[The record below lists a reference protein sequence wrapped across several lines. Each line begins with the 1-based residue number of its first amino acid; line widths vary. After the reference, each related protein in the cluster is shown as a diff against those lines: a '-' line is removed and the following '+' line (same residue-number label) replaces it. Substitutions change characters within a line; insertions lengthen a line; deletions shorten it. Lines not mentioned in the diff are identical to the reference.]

1 MPTNDLLAEI
11 ASRHAVYLEG
21 LKTGYANEFDRFLRA
36 MQRDIVA
43 QIAAVEDME
52 SLKGRRLNA
61 LLRAVRKTLDTGFG
75 DYETVW
81 REQLAEL
88 GAYEAE
94 FEVKGLKKTVDADFT
109 LPAPAQIMDAAFA
122 RPLSVTGI
130 DEGKLLEPF
139 FRDWTGKTYERV
151 EGAIRL
157 GAAQG
162 QTTQQVIRRIR
173 GTRARKYQDGLIAI
187 TKREVDMMT
196 RTALQHM
203 ANSAKTTTW
212 DANKDII
219 EAMEW
224 LSVLDG
230 RTSLLCRSLSG
241 REFPIGKGPQ
251 PPAHMNCRS
260 TLIPVLRK
268 GLSLLGKSGKQF
280 SRGEDGVKRVN
291 ADLTYHEWLKTQSAE
306 FQDSVLGETRGKL
319 LRNGGLTAKRFSELQ
334 LDKKFQPRTLD
345 EIRALEPLAFER
357 AGI

>member
-21 LKTGYANEFDRFLRA
+21 LKTGYVNEFDKYLRT
-36 MQRDIVA
+36 MQRDIIA
-43 QIAAVEDME
+43 QLAEVEDME
-52 SLKGRRLNA
+52 GLRGRRLSS
-61 LLRAVRKTLDTGFG
+61 LLRAVRKTLNTGFG

-81 REQLAEL
+81 RKQLAEL
-88 GAYEAE
+88 GEYEAE
-94 FEVKGLKKTVDADFT
+94 FEVRGLEKTVDAEFN

-139 FRDWTGKTYERV
+139 FRDWTGKTYDRV
-151 EGAIRL
+151 AGAIRL

-162 QTTQQVIRRIR
+162 QTTTQVIRRIR
-173 GTRARKYQDGLIAI
+173 GTRARKYQDGLIEI
-187 TKREVDMMT
+187 TRRDVGMMT

-203 ANSAKTTTW
+203 ANSAKATTW
-212 DANKDII
+212 EKNRDII
-219 EAMEW
+219 KAMEW

-241 REFPIGKGPQ
+241 REFPVGKGPQ
-251 PPAHMNCRS
+251 PPAHINCRS
-260 TLIPVLRK
+260 TLIPVLAE
-268 GLSLLGKSGKQF
+268 GLSLLGKTGRQF

-306 FQDSVLGETRGKL
+306 FQDSVIGETRGKL